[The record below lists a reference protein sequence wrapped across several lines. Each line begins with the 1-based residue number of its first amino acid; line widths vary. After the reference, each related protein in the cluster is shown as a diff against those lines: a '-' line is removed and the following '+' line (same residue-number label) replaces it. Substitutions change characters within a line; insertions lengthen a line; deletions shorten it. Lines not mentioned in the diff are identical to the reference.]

1 MGIRTK
7 IAESN
12 VELDACYKLR
22 HKVFADIEG
31 SYKKQADG
39 RIIDRFDAFT
49 NSVTFFAS
57 DEDNV
62 VGTIRLTLQDNCVGI
77 PADDFFDFTPFLKGE
92 VGTVANVGQLV
103 VDPNS
108 RGQLRITNGLFM
120 LMYYWAYDKNVTHVV
135 APFNPALTKSMQ
147 RIGFV
152 KAGEIVKSAHYDLDI
167 QPMVLNLHEIRES
180 FINFVAQQDIFNFM
194 EPYCREYYRAGEV
207 IITKGEMGEDAYFIV
222 DGTVTVQL
230 GAAKQE
236 NQDIE
241 LCRGEVFGELA
252 LLVDVPRTAGIVAKS
267 DVALIV
273 LSRRQF
279 LGCIKNNPENAQ
291 FILQTLG
298 KRLAKAISDDQA

>member
-7 IAESN
+7 ISETN

-31 SYKKQADG
+31 SYEKQADG

-49 NSVTFFAS
+49 NSVTFFAA

-77 PADDFFDFTPFLKGE
+77 PADDFFNFKPYLKGE
-92 VGTVANVGQLV
+92 VGTLANVGQLV
-103 VDPNS
+103 VDPDS

-120 LMYYWAYDKNVTHVV
+120 LMYYWANDKNVTHVV

-147 RIGFV
+147 RIGFI
-152 KAGEIVKSAHYDLDI
+152 KAGEVVKSEHHNLDI

-194 EPYCREYYRAGEV
+194 EPYCREYYRAGES
-207 IITKGEMGEDAYFIV
+207 IITKGDMGEDAYFIV
-222 DGTVTVQL
+222 DGIVSVLL
-230 GAAKQE
+230 GTAKKDHE
-236 NQDIE
+236 VVE
-241 LCRGEVFGELA
+241 LARGEVFGELA
-252 LLVDVPRTAGIVAKS
+252 LLVDVPRTADIVAKS

-279 LGCIKNNPENAQ
+279 LTCIKNNPENAQ

-298 KRLAKAISDDQA
+298 KRLAKAISSE

>member
-7 IAESN
+7 IAETN

-22 HKVFADIEG
+22 HKVFADIDG
-31 SYKKQADG
+31 SYKKQKDG

-49 NSVTFFAS
+49 NSVTFFAA
-57 DEDNV
+57 EQDNV

-77 PADDFFDFTPFLKGE
+77 PADDFFDFSAYLKGE
-92 VGTVANVGQLV
+92 IGTLANVGQLV

-120 LMYYWAYDKNVTHVV
+120 LMYYWANEKNVTHVV

-147 RIGFV
+147 RIGFT
-152 KAGEIVKSAHYDLDI
+152 KAGEVIKSQHHELEI

-180 FINFVAQQDIFNFM
+180 FISFVAQQDIFNFM
-194 EPYCREYYRAGEV
+194 EPYCREYYRAGEA
-207 IITKGEMGEDAYFIV
+207 IITKGDMGEDAYFIV
-222 DGTVTVQL
+222 DGIVTVIL
-230 GAAKQE
+230 GSAE
-236 NQDIE
+236 TNNQTVE
-241 LCRGEVFGELA
+241 LSRGEVFGELA
-252 LLVDVPRTAGIVAKS
+252 LLVDVPRTADIVAKS

-279 LGCIKNNPENAQ
+279 LSCIENNPENSQ

-298 KRLAKAISDDQA
+298 KRLAKAVSNE

>member
-7 IAESN
+7 IAQTN

-31 SYKKQADG
+31 SYEKQADG

-49 NSVTFFAS
+49 NSVTFLAA
-57 DEDNV
+57 DEDSV

-77 PADDFFDFTPFLKGE
+77 PADDFFDFIPYLKGE
-92 VGTVANVGQLV
+92 VGTLANVGQLV
-103 VDPNS
+103 VDPES

-120 LMYYWAYDKNVTHVV
+120 LMYYWANDKNVTHVV

-147 RIGFV
+147 RIGFT
-152 KAGEIVKSAHYDLDI
+152 KAGEVVKSHHHNLDI

-194 EPYCREYYRAGEV
+194 EPYCREYYRAGEA

-222 DGTVTVQL
+222 DGTVSVLL
-230 GAAKQE
+230 GNGTQVV
-236 NQDIE
+236 D
-241 LCRGEVFGELA
+241 LSRGEVFGELA
-252 LLVDVPRTAGIVAKS
+252 LLVDVPRTANIVAQS

-273 LSRRQF
+273 LSRGQF
-279 LGCIKNNPENAQ
+279 LSCIKNNPENAH

-298 KRLAKAISDDQA
+298 KRLAKAIGSDELK